1 MIEFTQILFT
11 QGADEIIPNKG
22 AWSLIVFVGELLL
35 ATSVY
40 VFKLRRR
47 NHFWLWLVLCLSCF
61 IGFAY
66 SWSLI
71 PYINSV
77 TSIIFSILFFFI
89 AFFGLIGSLMA
100 CFKVNIQAAMFL
112 GTAGYAM
119 QHFTYKLIQIVIG
132 SIEKGIPSFV
142 DNNYGIYGI
151 YASFVII
158 SLPIFYNMFGKK
170 IHNNETLIIE
180 DSRLL
185 IISIILIICTVILN
199 LIYESFVKVSNL
211 TLFIVGC
218 LFDMVCCFLT
228 LFIEFEMLKSKEI
241 SEAYIQ
247 MKTIWES
254 EKKQLEISKENMD
267 YMKILAHDLK
277 HELNES
283 TLLISKDKVNE
294 LNHRIAAFGNSIK
307 TGNDILDLVI
317 AERTLIVQ
325 KENINLSIIADGSVL
340 SNMKQSDCYSLF
352 MNIMDNA
359 IDAVKELPKDQR
371 EISLAVRESMGM
383 ILIHEV
389 NPFQGTLNFKDGLPQ
404 TTKRDSMYHGFGTK
418 SIKGIVDSYSG
429 DCEISIKDNNIYVL
443 NILLPKNI
451 IQKENTDL
459 NYVVHP
465 SHWTKEQ

>member
-1 MIEFTQILFT
+1 MIEFNQILFT

-283 TLLISKDKVNE
+283 TLLISKDKVDE

-389 NPFQGTLNFKDGLPQ
+389 NPFKGTLNFKDGLPQ

-443 NILLPKNI
+443 NILLPKNM
-451 IQKENTDL
+451 IQKENIDL
-459 NYVVHP
+459 N
-465 SHWTKEQ
+465 

>member
-170 IHNNETLIIE
+170 IHNNETLIIK

-283 TLLISKDKVNE
+283 TLLISKDKVDE

-459 NYVVHP
+459 D
-465 SHWTKEQ
+465 

>member
-1 MIEFTQILFT
+1 MIEFNQILFT

-283 TLLISKDKVNE
+283 TLLISKDKVDE

-389 NPFQGTLNFKDGLPQ
+389 NPFKGTLNFKDGLPQ

-443 NILLPKNI
+443 NILLPKNT

-459 NYVVHP
+459 D
-465 SHWTKEQ
+465 

>member
-1 MIEFTQILFT
+1 MIEFNQILFT

-89 AFFGLIGSLMA
+89 AFFGLIESLMA

-277 HELNES
+277 HELNGS
-283 TLLISKDKVNE
+283 TLLISKDKVDE

-389 NPFQGTLNFKDGLPQ
+389 NPFKGTLNFKDGLPQ

-443 NILLPKNI
+443 NILLPKNM

-459 NYVVHP
+459 N
-465 SHWTKEQ
+465 

>member
-241 SEAYIQ
+241 SEAYVQ

-283 TLLISKDKVNE
+283 TLLISKDKVDE
-294 LNHRIAAFGNSIK
+294 LNRRIAAFGNSIK

-359 IDAVKELPKDQR
+359 IDAVKVLPKDQR

-389 NPFQGTLNFKDGLPQ
+389 NPFKGTLNFKDGLPQ
-404 TTKRDSMYHGFGTK
+404 TTKGDSMYHGLGTK

-443 NILLPKNI
+443 NILLPKNM

-459 NYVVHP
+459 N
-465 SHWTKEQ
+465 

>member
-40 VFKLRRR
+40 VFKLRKR

-170 IHNNETLIIE
+170 IHKNETLIIE

-241 SEAYIQ
+241 SEAYVQ

-283 TLLISKDKVNE
+283 TLLISKDKVDE
-294 LNHRIAAFGNSIK
+294 LNRRIAAFGNSIK

-325 KENINLSIIADGSVL
+325 KENISLSIIADGSVL

-389 NPFQGTLNFKDGLPQ
+389 NPFKGTLNFKDGLPQ
-404 TTKRDSMYHGFGTK
+404 TTKGDSMYHGLGTK

-443 NILLPKNI
+443 NILLPKNM
-451 IQKENTDL
+451 IQKENIDL
-459 NYVVHP
+459 N
-465 SHWTKEQ
+465 

>member
-1 MIEFTQILFT
+1 MIEFNQILFT

-283 TLLISKDKVNE
+283 TLLISKDKVDE

-389 NPFQGTLNFKDGLPQ
+389 NPFKGTLNFKDGLPQ

-451 IQKENTDL
+451 IQKENIDL
-459 NYVVHP
+459 N
-465 SHWTKEQ
+465 

>member
-40 VFKLRRR
+40 VFKLRKR

-61 IGFAY
+61 IEFAY

-211 TLFIVGC
+211 ALFIVGC

-283 TLLISKDKVNE
+283 TLLISKDKVDE

-389 NPFQGTLNFKDGLPQ
+389 NPFKGTLNFKDGLPQ

-443 NILLPKNI
+443 NILLPKNM
-451 IQKENTDL
+451 IQKENIDL
-459 NYVVHP
+459 N
-465 SHWTKEQ
+465 

>member
-283 TLLISKDKVNE
+283 TLLISKDKVDE
-294 LNHRIAAFGNSIK
+294 LNRRIAAFGNSIK

-389 NPFQGTLNFKDGLPQ
+389 NPFKGTLNFKDGLPQ

-459 NYVVHP
+459 D
-465 SHWTKEQ
+465 

>member
-1 MIEFTQILFT
+1 MIEFTKILFT

-170 IHNNETLIIE
+170 IHNNETLIIK

-283 TLLISKDKVNE
+283 TLLISKDKVDE

-371 EISLAVRESMGM
+371 EISLAVRESIGM

-389 NPFQGTLNFKDGLPQ
+389 NPFKGTLNFKDGLPQ

-459 NYVVHP
+459 Y
-465 SHWTKEQ
+465 

>member
-170 IHNNETLIIE
+170 IHNNETLIIK

-283 TLLISKDKVNE
+283 TLLISKDKVDE

-389 NPFQGTLNFKDGLPQ
+389 NPFKGTLNFKDGLPQ

-459 NYVVHP
+459 N
-465 SHWTKEQ
+465 

>member
-283 TLLISKDKVNE
+283 TLLISKDKVDE

-389 NPFQGTLNFKDGLPQ
+389 NPFKGTLNFKDGLPQ
-404 TTKRDSMYHGFGTK
+404 TTKRESMYHGFGTK

-443 NILLPKNI
+443 NILLPKNM
-451 IQKENTDL
+451 IQKENIDL
-459 NYVVHP
+459 N
-465 SHWTKEQ
+465 

>member
-170 IHNNETLIIE
+170 IHKNETLIIE

-199 LIYESFVKVSNL
+199 LIYESFVKFSNL

-228 LFIEFEMLKSKEI
+228 LFIEFEMLKSKEL

-254 EKKQLEISKENMD
+254 EKKQLEISKENMN

-283 TLLISKDKVNE
+283 TLLISKDKVDE
-294 LNHRIAAFGNSIK
+294 LNRRIAAFGNSIK

-389 NPFQGTLNFKDGLPQ
+389 NPFKGTLNFKDGLPQ
-404 TTKRDSMYHGFGTK
+404 TTKGDSMYHGLGTK

-459 NYVVHP
+459 Y
-465 SHWTKEQ
+465 

>member
-283 TLLISKDKVNE
+283 TLLISKDKVDE
-294 LNHRIAAFGNSIK
+294 LNRRIAAFGNSIK

-389 NPFQGTLNFKDGLPQ
+389 NPFKGTLNFKDGLPQ

-443 NILLPKNI
+443 NILLPKNM
-451 IQKENTDL
+451 IQKENIDL
-459 NYVVHP
+459 N
-465 SHWTKEQ
+465 

>member
-1 MIEFTQILFT
+1 MIEFNQILFT

-170 IHNNETLIIE
+170 IHNNETLIIK

-283 TLLISKDKVNE
+283 TLLISKDKVDE
-294 LNHRIAAFGNSIK
+294 LNQRIAAFGNSIK

-317 AERTLIVQ
+317 AERNLIVQ

-389 NPFQGTLNFKDGLPQ
+389 NPFKGTLNFKDGLPQ

-459 NYVVHP
+459 D
-465 SHWTKEQ
+465 

>member
-170 IHNNETLIIE
+170 IHKNETLIIE

-283 TLLISKDKVNE
+283 TLLISKDKVDE
-294 LNHRIAAFGNSIK
+294 LNRRIAAFGNSIK

-359 IDAVKELPKDQR
+359 IDAVKELPKEQR

-389 NPFQGTLNFKDGLPQ
+389 NPFKGTLNFKDGLPQ
-404 TTKRDSMYHGFGTK
+404 TTKGDSMYHGLGTK

-429 DCEISIKDNNIYVL
+429 DCEISIKDNNISVL
-443 NILLPKNI
+443 NILLPNNI
-451 IQKENTDL
+451 IQTENTDL
-459 NYVVHP
+459 Y
-465 SHWTKEQ
+465 

>member
-1 MIEFTQILFT
+1 MIEFNQILFT

-283 TLLISKDKVNE
+283 TLLISKDKVDE

-389 NPFQGTLNFKDGLPQ
+389 NPFKGTLNFKDGLPQ
-404 TTKRDSMYHGFGTK
+404 TTKGDSMYHGLGTK

-459 NYVVHP
+459 D
-465 SHWTKEQ
+465 

>member
-1 MIEFTQILFT
+1 MIEFNQILFT

-40 VFKLRRR
+40 VFKLRKR

-170 IHNNETLIIE
+170 IHNNETLIIK

-283 TLLISKDKVNE
+283 TLLISKDKVDE

-443 NILLPKNI
+443 NILLPKNM
-451 IQKENTDL
+451 IQKENIDL
-459 NYVVHP
+459 N
-465 SHWTKEQ
+465 

>member
-170 IHNNETLIIE
+170 IHKNETLIIE

-185 IISIILIICTVILN
+185 IISIILIICTIILN

-283 TLLISKDKVNE
+283 TLLISKDKVDE
-294 LNHRIAAFGNSIK
+294 LNRRIAAFGNSIK

-371 EISLAVRESMGM
+371 EISLDVRESMGM

-389 NPFQGTLNFKDGLPQ
+389 NPFKGTLNFKDGLPQ
-404 TTKRDSMYHGFGTK
+404 TTKGDSMYHGLGTK

-451 IQKENTDL
+451 IQKEKTDL
-459 NYVVHP
+459 Y
-465 SHWTKEQ
+465 

>member
-1 MIEFTQILFT
+1 MIEFNQILFT

-389 NPFQGTLNFKDGLPQ
+389 NPFKGTLNFKDGLPQ

-443 NILLPKNI
+443 NILLPKNM
-451 IQKENTDL
+451 IQKENINLD
-459 NYVVHP
+459 
-465 SHWTKEQ
+465 

>member
-1 MIEFTQILFT
+1 MIEFNQILFT

-119 QHFTYKLIQIVIG
+119 QHFTYKLIQIIIG

-170 IHNNETLIIE
+170 IHKNETLIIE

-185 IISIILIICTVILN
+185 IISIILIICTIILN

-283 TLLISKDKVNE
+283 TLLISKDKVDE
-294 LNHRIAAFGNSIK
+294 LNRRITAFGNSIK

-389 NPFQGTLNFKDGLPQ
+389 NPFKGTLNFKDGLPQ

-443 NILLPKNI
+443 NILLPKNM
-451 IQKENTDL
+451 IQKENIDL
-459 NYVVHP
+459 N
-465 SHWTKEQ
+465 

>member
-1 MIEFTQILFT
+1 MIEFNQILFT

-170 IHNNETLIIE
+170 IHNNETLIIK

-283 TLLISKDKVNE
+283 TLLISKDKVDE

-389 NPFQGTLNFKDGLPQ
+389 NPFKGTLNFKDGLPQ

-443 NILLPKNI
+443 NILLPKNM
-451 IQKENTDL
+451 IQKENIDL
-459 NYVVHP
+459 N
-465 SHWTKEQ
+465 

>member
-1 MIEFTQILFT
+1 MIEFNQILFT

-132 SIEKGIPSFV
+132 SIEKGISSFV

-228 LFIEFEMLKSKEI
+228 LFIEFEMLKSKEL
-241 SEAYIQ
+241 SETYIQ

-267 YMKILAHDLK
+267 YIKILAHDLK

-283 TLLISKDKVNE
+283 TLLISKDKVDE

-389 NPFQGTLNFKDGLPQ
+389 NPFKGTLNFKDGLPQ
-404 TTKRDSMYHGFGTK
+404 TTKRESMYHGFGTK

-443 NILLPKNI
+443 NILLPKNM
-451 IQKENTDL
+451 IQKENIDL
-459 NYVVHP
+459 N
-465 SHWTKEQ
+465 

>member
-170 IHNNETLIIE
+170 IHKNETLIIE

-211 TLFIVGC
+211 TLFIVSC

-283 TLLISKDKVNE
+283 TLLISKDKVDE
-294 LNHRIAAFGNSIK
+294 LNRRIAAFGNSIK

-325 KENINLSIIADGSVL
+325 KENISLSIIADGSVL

-389 NPFQGTLNFKDGLPQ
+389 NPFKGTLNFKDGLPQ
-404 TTKRDSMYHGFGTK
+404 TTKRDSMYHGLGTK

-443 NILLPKNI
+443 NILLPKNM

-459 NYVVHP
+459 N
-465 SHWTKEQ
+465 

>member
-170 IHNNETLIIE
+170 IHKNETLIIE

-211 TLFIVGC
+211 TLFVVGC

-241 SEAYIQ
+241 SEAYVQ

-283 TLLISKDKVNE
+283 TLLISKDKVDE
-294 LNHRIAAFGNSIK
+294 LNRRIAAFGNSIK

-359 IDAVKELPKDQR
+359 IDAVKELSKDQR

-389 NPFQGTLNFKDGLPQ
+389 NPFKGTLNFKDGLPQ
-404 TTKRDSMYHGFGTK
+404 TTKGDSMYHGLGTK

-443 NILLPKNI
+443 NILLPKNM

-459 NYVVHP
+459 N
-465 SHWTKEQ
+465 

>member
-1 MIEFTQILFT
+1 MIEFNQILFT

-185 IISIILIICTVILN
+185 IISIILIICTIILN

-294 LNHRIAAFGNSIK
+294 LNRRIAAFGNSIK

-389 NPFQGTLNFKDGLPQ
+389 NPFKGTLNFKDGLPQ

-443 NILLPKNI
+443 NILLPKNM
-451 IQKENTDL
+451 IQKENIDL
-459 NYVVHP
+459 N
-465 SHWTKEQ
+465 

>member
-277 HELNES
+277 HELNEN
-283 TLLISKDKVNE
+283 TLLISKDKVDE

-389 NPFQGTLNFKDGLPQ
+389 NPFKGTLNFKDGLPQ

-459 NYVVHP
+459 D
-465 SHWTKEQ
+465 

>member
-170 IHNNETLIIE
+170 IHNNETLIIK

-283 TLLISKDKVNE
+283 TLLISKDKVDE
-294 LNHRIAAFGNSIK
+294 LNRRIAAFGNSIK

-389 NPFQGTLNFKDGLPQ
+389 NPFKGTLNFKDGLPQ
-404 TTKRDSMYHGFGTK
+404 TTKGDSMYHGLGTK

-459 NYVVHP
+459 Y
-465 SHWTKEQ
+465 

>member
-1 MIEFTQILFT
+1 MIVFNQILFT

-40 VFKLRRR
+40 VFKLRKR

-283 TLLISKDKVNE
+283 TLLISKDKVDE

-451 IQKENTDL
+451 IQKENIDL
-459 NYVVHP
+459 N
-465 SHWTKEQ
+465 

>member
-119 QHFTYKLIQIVIG
+119 QHFTYKLIQIIIG

-170 IHNNETLIIE
+170 IHKNETLIIE

-283 TLLISKDKVNE
+283 TLLISKDKVDE
-294 LNHRIAAFGNSIK
+294 LNRRIAAFGNSIK

-389 NPFQGTLNFKDGLPQ
+389 NPFKGTLNFKDGLPQ
-404 TTKRDSMYHGFGTK
+404 TTKGDSMYHGLGTK

-459 NYVVHP
+459 N
-465 SHWTKEQ
+465 

>member
-218 LFDMVCCFLT
+218 LLDMVCCFLT

-283 TLLISKDKVNE
+283 TLLISKDKVDE

-389 NPFQGTLNFKDGLPQ
+389 NPFKGALNFKDGLPQ

-443 NILLPKNI
+443 NILLPKNM
-451 IQKENTDL
+451 IQKENIDL
-459 NYVVHP
+459 N
-465 SHWTKEQ
+465 

>member
-1 MIEFTQILFT
+1 MIEFNQILFT

-211 TLFIVGC
+211 ALFIVGC

-283 TLLISKDKVNE
+283 TLLISKDKVDE

-389 NPFQGTLNFKDGLPQ
+389 NPFKGTLNFKDGLPQ

-459 NYVVHP
+459 N
-465 SHWTKEQ
+465 

>member
-283 TLLISKDKVNE
+283 TLLISKDKVDE

-389 NPFQGTLNFKDGLPQ
+389 NPFKGTLNFKDGLPQ

-459 NYVVHP
+459 N
-465 SHWTKEQ
+465 

>member
-283 TLLISKDKVNE
+283 TLLISKDKVDE

-389 NPFQGTLNFKDGLPQ
+389 NPFKGTLNFKDGLPQ
-404 TTKRDSMYHGFGTK
+404 TTKGDSMYHGLGTK

-443 NILLPKNI
+443 NILLPKNT

-459 NYVVHP
+459 D
-465 SHWTKEQ
+465 

>member
-170 IHNNETLIIE
+170 IHKNETLIIE

-241 SEAYIQ
+241 SEAYVQ

-283 TLLISKDKVNE
+283 TLLISKDKVDE
-294 LNHRIAAFGNSIK
+294 LNRRIAAFGNSIK

-359 IDAVKELPKDQR
+359 IDAVKELSKDQR

-389 NPFQGTLNFKDGLPQ
+389 NPFKGTLNFKDGLPQ
-404 TTKRDSMYHGFGTK
+404 TTKGDSMYHGLGTK

-459 NYVVHP
+459 N
-465 SHWTKEQ
+465 

>member
-170 IHNNETLIIE
+170 IHKNETLIIE

-199 LIYESFVKVSNL
+199 LIYESFVKASNL

-228 LFIEFEMLKSKEI
+228 LFIEFEMLKSKEL

-283 TLLISKDKVNE
+283 TLLISKDKVDE
-294 LNHRIAAFGNSIK
+294 LNRRIAAFGNSIK

-359 IDAVKELPKDQR
+359 IDAVKGLPKDQR

-389 NPFQGTLNFKDGLPQ
+389 NPFKGTLNFKDGLPQ
-404 TTKRDSMYHGFGTK
+404 TTKGDSMYHGLGTK

-459 NYVVHP
+459 Y
-465 SHWTKEQ
+465 

>member
-119 QHFTYKLIQIVIG
+119 QHFSYKLIQIVIG

-170 IHNNETLIIE
+170 IHKNETLIIE

-283 TLLISKDKVNE
+283 TLLISKDKVDE
-294 LNHRIAAFGNSIK
+294 LNRRIAAFGNSIK

-325 KENINLSIIADGSVL
+325 KENISLSIIADGSVL

-389 NPFQGTLNFKDGLPQ
+389 NPFKGTLNFKDGLPQ
-404 TTKRDSMYHGFGTK
+404 TTKGDSMYHGLGTK

-443 NILLPKNI
+443 NILLPKNM

-459 NYVVHP
+459 N
-465 SHWTKEQ
+465 

>member
-1 MIEFTQILFT
+1 MIEFNQILFT

-89 AFFGLIGSLMA
+89 VFFGLIGSLMA

-283 TLLISKDKVNE
+283 TLLISKDKVDE

-389 NPFQGTLNFKDGLPQ
+389 NPFKGTLNFKDGLPQ

-443 NILLPKNI
+443 NILLPKNM
-451 IQKENTDL
+451 IQKENIDL
-459 NYVVHP
+459 N
-465 SHWTKEQ
+465 